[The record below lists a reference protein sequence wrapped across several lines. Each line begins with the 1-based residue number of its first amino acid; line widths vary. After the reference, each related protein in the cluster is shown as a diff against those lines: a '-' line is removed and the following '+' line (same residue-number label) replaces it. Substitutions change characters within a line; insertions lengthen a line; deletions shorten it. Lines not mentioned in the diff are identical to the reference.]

1 MIIIQY
7 SSQQGTA
14 PTWPW
19 ALVGGLRILKEES
32 GRLHQHSSPSQSTG
46 DRRGDRG
53 GGGEEKGDRESNVE
67 KNEGQMLKLSLE
79 GVLCSTKK

>member
-19 ALVGGLRILKEES
+19 ALVGGLHILKEES
-32 GRLHQHSSPSQSTG
+32 GRLLQHSSPSQSTG
-46 DRRGDRG
+46 DRRGG
-53 GGGEEKGDRESNVE
+53 GGGGGGGGGDRESNVE
-67 KNEGQMLKLSLE
+67 KNEGLMLKLSLE
-79 GVLCSTKK
+79 GVLCSMKK